1 MAFKM
6 GVAAFAFI
14 ALSFLALDLVHLTGA
29 I

>member
-1 MAFKM
+1 MAFIM
-6 GVAAFAFI
+6 GAAAFAFI